1 MMIMMSSMMIV
12 VVGYHHSYHSMY
24 RQKMIKRSSLNYHH
38 HHYEHD
44 ELLMLP
50 TRKENRGYY
59 HHHHNHPR
67 TYIAP
72 LLVQQSFN
80 NNDNDDIIALKE
92 NKDKDKYN
100 ELMKC
105 LRREY
110 TSFFSPME
118 KRFYSQDVQFVDPLN
133 EFQGINKYQNNVD
146 LLAGR
151 TRLGSLLFTDAS
163 IAMHSVRI
171 VNVGDVI
178 NGVTSSI
185 GSGDDM
191 RIETRWTL
199 QVTAKSLPWKPRAR
213 FTGIS
218 LYTLA
223 KNGIIVKQ
231 EVWYHYDAAIE
242 LLYYMLYHGV

>member
-1 MMIMMSSMMIV
+1 MSFNQCVISMMMMMMMMSSMTIV
-12 VVGYHHSYHSMY
+12 VVGYYHSYHSIY
-24 RQKMIKRSSLNYHH
+24 RQKMIKISPLNNHH
-38 HHYEHD
+38 HEHD
-44 ELLMLP
+44 VLIMLRRR
-50 TRKENRGYY
+50 TENRGKY
-59 HHHHNHPR
+59 HHR

-72 LLVQQSFN
+72 LSVQKSFN
-80 NNDNDDIIALKE
+80 IDNDDNIMAINE
-92 NKDKDKYN
+92 SKDKEYYN

-118 KRFYSQDVQFVDPLN
+118 KRFYSQDVQFIDPLN

-151 TRLGSLLFTDAS
+151 TRLGSFLFSDAS
-163 IAMHSVRI
+163 IAMHSVKI
-171 VNVGDVI
+171 VNVDDVI
-178 NGVTSSI
+178 NGVTSSSS
-185 GSGDDM
+185 SGDDM

-231 EVWYHYDAAIE
+231 EVWC
-242 LLYYMLYHGV
+242 

>member
-1 MMIMMSSMMIV
+1 ML
-12 VVGYHHSYHSMY
+12 Y
-24 RQKMIKRSSLNYHH
+24 R
-38 HHYEHD
+38 
-44 ELLMLP
+44 
-50 TRKENRGYY
+50 RKENRGTY
-59 HHHHNHPR
+59 HHR

-72 LLVQQSFN
+72 LSVQKSFN
-80 NNDNDDIIALKE
+80 IDNDDNIIAIKE
-92 NKDKDKYN
+92 SKDKEYYN

-118 KRFYSQDVQFVDPLN
+118 KRFYSQDVQFIDPLN

-151 TRLGSLLFTDAS
+151 TRLGSFLFSDAS

-178 NGVTSSI
+178 NGVMSFSS
-185 GSGDDM
+185 SGDDM

-231 EVWYHYDAAIE
+231 EVWC
-242 LLYYMLYHGV
+242 

>member
-1 MMIMMSSMMIV
+1 MMMMIMMIMSSMMIII
-12 VVGYHHSYHSMY
+12 VGYHHSYHSMY
-24 RQKMIKRSSLNYHH
+24 RPKMIKKSPLNNNH
-38 HHYEHD
+38 EQHD
-44 ELLMLP
+44 VHR
-50 TRKENRGYY
+50 RKENRGYY
-59 HHHHNHPR
+59 YHR
-67 TYIAP
+67 TYITP
-72 LLVQQSFN
+72 LSVQQSFDS
-80 NNDNDDIIALKE
+80 DNDDNNIIALKE
-92 NKDKDKYN
+92 SKDKDKYN

-118 KRFYSQDVQFVDPLN
+118 KRFYSPDVQFIDPLN

-151 TRLGSLLFTDAS
+151 TRLGSFLFSDAS
-163 IAMHSVRI
+163 IAMHSVKI

-178 NGVTSSI
+178 NGVTSSSS
-185 GSGDDM
+185 SGDDM

-199 QVTAKSLPWKPRAR
+199 QVSAKSLPWKPRAR

-231 EVWYHYDAAIE
+231 EVMQSSY
-242 LLYYMLYHGV
+242 